1 MMDDEAVK
9 AEGGLRLAVMVEG
22 EGLSYVSKPK
32 GETYSRPLLHDA
44 RASSAGVKRLN
55 CRFQMGIFQVRVR
68 NQVFCTSTKPNCS
81 SLKTPIA
88 MHDTL

>member
-44 RASSAGVKRLN
+44 RVS
-55 CRFQMGIFQVRVR
+55 VRGRKEIKLSVSNGYFSGPR
-68 NQVFCTSTKPNCS
+68 AKPG
-81 SLKTPIA
+81 L
-88 MHDTL
+88 LYFY